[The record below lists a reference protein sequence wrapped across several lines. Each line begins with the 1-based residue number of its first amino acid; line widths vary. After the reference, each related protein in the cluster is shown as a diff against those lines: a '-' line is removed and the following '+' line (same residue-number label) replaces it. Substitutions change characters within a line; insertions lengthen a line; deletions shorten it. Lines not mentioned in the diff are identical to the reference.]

1 MTSTRLEQSL
11 IDNAQE
17 HQKALA
23 VYYPKFLVGQVNED
37 EHSDFWRHSG
47 ALTDLVMLSRYDS
60 GLSPEAAKDL
70 MLIEQQDIDAQMRPW
85 RELGRAA
92 LPPALAD
99 AIDKLKVRDK
109 LLQALGA
116 IEHSE
121 GQHEATMVRT
131 RADTY
136 AKSAMEYDQEL
147 SYSDWRALDAHIQ
160 ERIAVK
166 PFDVRFAFAGAGKGK
181 SFLSGNPIED
191 VQTLGFRTVTVTQ
204 SLADLEKLPQA
215 TQLSAEKTADPRVFI
230 FDPEQL
236 TGRHAVNPRL
246 EALKKLEG
254 RQVALLSRDELALL
268 SLYMDQGRKSG
279 VSVEFDTDAD
289 QQALAEMNCDSALEI
304 LAVANSYVRLKFA
317 KHEGNPQ

>member
-1 MTSTRLEQSL
+1 MTSTKLEQSL

-147 SYSDWRALDAHIQ
+147 SYSDWRALDKHIQ
-160 ERIAVK
+160 ERVAMK
-166 PFDVRFAFAGAGKGK
+166 PFDVRFAGPISGKGK
-181 SFLSGNPIED
+181 PFLSGNPIDD
-191 VQTLGFRTVTVTQ
+191 VRKFGSRSVMITQ
-204 SLADLEKLPQA
+204 SLADLERLPQA
-215 TQLSAEKTADPRVFI
+215 TKDRLIQIDPS
-230 FDPEQL
+230 
-236 TGRHAVNPRL
+236 L
-246 EALKKLEG
+246 EALIKLHG
-254 RQVALLSRDELALL
+254 RQVALLSQDELALL
-268 SLYMDQGRKSG
+268 RSFMDQGRKSG
-279 VSVEFDTDAD
+279 VSINFDTDANAD
-289 QQALAEMNCDSALEI
+289 QQTLAEMNSVSALEI
-304 LAVANSYVRLKFA
+304 LAAANSYIRVHVSALEILDA
-317 KHEGNPQ
+317 ANHEGTPQ